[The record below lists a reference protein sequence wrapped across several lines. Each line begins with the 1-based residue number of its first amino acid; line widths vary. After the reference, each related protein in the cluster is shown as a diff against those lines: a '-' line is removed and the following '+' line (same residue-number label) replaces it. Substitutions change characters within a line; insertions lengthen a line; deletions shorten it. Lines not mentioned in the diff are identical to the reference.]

1 MTRFLKGTDRPLAEA
16 YRLALLDLDGVVY
29 RGKNPVEYAA
39 ESIRAAEHAGMTIE
53 YTTNNSSRFQ
63 HVVAEQL
70 RGFGLDVE
78 PWQVITSS
86 VVAARMVAKAV
97 PAGSIVLVVGAEH
110 LREEV
115 ERAGLVVTDD
125 PQSGP
130 AAVIQGWFPQMTW
143 QMMANAAF
151 AVEAGATY
159 FVTNRDLTIPRELG
173 IAPGCGSM
181 IRAVIA
187 ATGVEPVASAGKPEA
202 YMYDEAREL
211 NASAGQSLVPKDES
225 IAIGDR
231 LDTDIEA
238 GNRGGYDSLAVLTGV
253 TNPHELMLAPAHLRP
268 TYVAPDLR
276 ALGETMPQPVDHGEG
291 RWTCGT
297 AQVVFDA
304 HAGAIVVSDASSVD
318 ALRAAICAA
327 WQAADSGADMASVSL
342 PAFELTGIR

>member
-1 MTRFLKGTDRPLAEA
+1 VSKTRFLKGTERTLAER
-16 YRLALLDLDGVVY
+16 YHLALLDLDGVVY
-29 RGKNPVEYAA
+29 RGKNAVDHAA
-39 ESIRAAEHAGMTIE
+39 DSIRQAEQSGMMIE

-63 HVVAEQL
+63 RIVADQL
-70 RGFGLDVE
+70 VGFGLKVE

-97 PAGSIVLVVGAEH
+97 PAGSRVLVLGAEH

-115 ERAGLVVTDD
+115 ERAGLVITDD
-125 PQSGP
+125 PADKP
-130 AAVIQGWFPQMTW
+130 VAVIQGWYPQMTW
-143 QMMANAAF
+143 QMMANVAF

-181 IRAVIA
+181 IQAVIT
-187 ATGVEPVASAGKPEA
+187 ATGVEPVASAGKPES

-211 NASAGQSLVPKDES
+211 NASEGNSMVSKDES
-225 IAIGDR
+225 IAVGDR

-268 TYVAPDLR
+268 TYVAKDLR
-276 ALGETMPQPVDHGEG
+276 GLNEAMPLPTSIGNGCWVCGNARAAYDKVDN
-291 RWTCGT
+291 
-297 AQVVFDA
+297 
-304 HAGAIVVSDASSVD
+304 AIRVGDSTSID
-318 ALRAAICAA
+318 ALRAAICLA
-327 WQAADSGADMASVSL
+327 WQLQDNGTDMDTVSL
-342 PAFELTGIR
+342 PEFTL